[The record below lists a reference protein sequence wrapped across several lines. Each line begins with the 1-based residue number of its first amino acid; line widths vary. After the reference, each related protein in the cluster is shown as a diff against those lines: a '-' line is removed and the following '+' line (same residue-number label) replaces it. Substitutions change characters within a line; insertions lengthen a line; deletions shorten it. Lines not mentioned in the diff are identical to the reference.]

1 MGEDPTPQGLGMNPG
16 EFAEGDEVL
25 ALSRMRGQTYLVGE
39 DRPDGRVMLIRSCRC
54 GGWFEA
60 IREDFVMAPVEK
72 WRRR

>member
-1 MGEDPTPQGLGMNPG
+1 MGEHTTAQGVGVTPG
-16 EFAEGDEVL
+16 EFIEGDQVI

-60 IREDFVMAPVEK
+60 VRAEFVVAPIEK
-72 WRRR
+72 WRR

>member
-1 MGEDPTPQGLGMNPG
+1 MTPG
-16 EFAEGDEVL
+16 EFIEGDEVL

-60 IREDFVMAPVEK
+60 VRAEFVIAPIER